1 MIHHTIM
8 YIQQIHRRN
17 LLMSKIV
24 PINMRAE
31 PIQHALL
38 TKTAALL
45 HKDRSTFIL
54 DVAYQEAENI
64 NHPNTHSSRLH

>member
-1 MIHHTIM
+1 
-8 YIQQIHRRN
+8 
-17 LLMSKIV
+17 MSKIV